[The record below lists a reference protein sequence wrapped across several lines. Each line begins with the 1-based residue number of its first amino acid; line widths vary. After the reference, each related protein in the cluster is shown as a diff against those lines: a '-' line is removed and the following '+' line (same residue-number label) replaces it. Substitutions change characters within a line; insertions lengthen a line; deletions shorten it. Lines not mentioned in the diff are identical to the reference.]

1 MDMSIVER
9 HLRVAS
15 FFSGI
20 GGFDLGF
27 EMAGMTVVMQ
37 CEVDTFCRKVLK
49 KHWPDVPLYGDITE
63 IRAEHIPYADIYVAG
78 FPCQDVSLANQG
90 KRKGLEGKRSGL
102 FHELMRLVE
111 EQQPRWIVLE
121 NVPGLLNSHSGR
133 DFADVLNT
141 LDRSGYGVSWRV
153 FDSKFFRTP
162 QRRRRVFLVGS
173 FGSIRS
179 AQVLLDDRPFA
190 ISTRPGQCAE
200 QTSATGFRN
209 SDRESTLYSIQHAS
223 VGRKH
228 TAGPQSKGFRNDGET
243 WTLDSRG
250 SSDVVC
256 KTDDSFGV
264 RETSG
269 ISCGLDSRRFR
280 VLGNAVTVYV
290 AKYIAERIIH
300 IEKGHQLE
308 KEVSR
313 PIFEQLALF

>member
-1 MDMSIVER
+1 MDKSILEKC
-9 HLRVAS
+9 LQVAS

-27 EMAGMTVVMQ
+27 EMAGMTVAMQ
-37 CEVDTFCRKVLK
+37 CEIDTFCRKVLK
-49 KHWPDVPLYGDITE
+49 KHWPNVPLYGDIAE
-63 IRAEHIPYADIYVAG
+63 IRADKNPYADIYVAG
-78 FPCQDVSLANQG
+78 FPCQDLSLANQG
-90 KRKGLEGKRSGL
+90 KRKGLEGERSGL
-102 FHELMRLVE
+102 FHEFMRLVE
-111 EQQPRWIVLE
+111 ERQPQWIVLE

-133 DFADVLNT
+133 DFAEVLNT

-153 FDSKFFRTP
+153 FDSKFFGTP

-190 ISTRPGQCAE
+190 VSTRPSQCQE
-200 QTSATGFRN
+200 QTTSNRSRK
-209 SDRESTLYSIQHAS
+209 SDQESDLYSIQHAS

-269 ISCGLDSRRFR
+269 LSGRLDSRRFR
-280 VLGNAVTVYV
+280 VLGNAVTVHV
-290 AKYIAERIIH
+290 AKYIAERILH
-300 IEKGHQLE
+300 VEQGHQLVQE
-308 KEVSR
+308 TVP

>member
-1 MDMSIVER
+1 MDMSIMER
-9 HLRVAS
+9 RLRVAS

-37 CEVDTFCRKVLK
+37 CEIDPFCRKVLK
-49 KHWPDVPLYGDITE
+49 KHWPDVQLYGDIAE
-63 IRAEHIPYADIYVAG
+63 IKSEQIPDADVYVAG
-78 FPCQDVSLANQG
+78 FPCQDLSLANQG
-90 KRKGLEGKRSGL
+90 KRKGLEGERSGL
-102 FHELMRLVE
+102 FHKFMRLVE
-111 EQQPRWIVLE
+111 ERQPRWIVIE
-121 NVPGLLNSHSGR
+121 NVPGLLNSNSGR
-133 DFADVLNT
+133 DFAVVLDT
-141 LDRSGYGVSWRV
+141 LGGGGYGVSWRV
-153 FDSKFFRTP
+153 FDSKFFGTP

-173 FGSIRS
+173 LGSIRT
-179 AQVLLDDRPFA
+179 AKVLLDDRPFTVT
-190 ISTRPGQCAE
+190 TRPSQCQE
-200 QTSATGFRN
+200 ETTSNGSRKSN
-209 SDRESTLYSIQHAS
+209 QESNLYSIQHAS

-269 ISCGLDSRRFR
+269 LPCRLDSRRFR

-290 AKYIAERIIH
+290 AKYIAERIVH
-300 IEKGHQLE
+300 VEKGHKLLE
-308 KEVSR
+308 ENLP
-313 PIFEQLALF
+313 PIFNQLALF

>member
-9 HLRVAS
+9 RLQVAS

-27 EMAGMTVVMQ
+27 EIAGMTVVMQ
-37 CEVDTFCRKVLK
+37 CEIDTFCRRVLK

-63 IRAEHIPYADIYVAG
+63 IKADQIPYADIYIAG
-78 FPCQDVSLANQG
+78 FPCQDLSLANQG

-102 FHELMRLVE
+102 FHEFMQLVE
-111 EQQPRWIVLE
+111 ERQPRWIVLE

-141 LDRSGYGVSWRV
+141 LDRGGYCVSWRV
-153 FDSKFFRTP
+153 FDSKFFGTP

-173 FGSIRS
+173 LGAIRS

-190 ISTRPGQCAE
+190 VPIRPSQRQEQTTSTR
-200 QTSATGFRN
+200 SRKSN
-209 SDRESTLYSIQHAS
+209 KESNLYSIQHAS

-269 ISCGLDSRRFR
+269 LSGGLDSRRFR
-280 VLGNAVTVYV
+280 VLGNAVTVHV

-300 IEKGHQLE
+300 IEKGHQLLE
-308 KEVSR
+308 ETSR
-313 PIFEQLALF
+313 PVFEQLALF

>member
-1 MDMSIVER
+1 MER
-9 HLRVAS
+9 RLQVAS

-37 CEVDTFCRKVLK
+37 CEIEPFCRKVLK
-49 KHWPDVPLYGDITE
+49 KHWPNIPLHGDIATIKSE
-63 IRAEHIPYADIYVAG
+63 QIPYADVYVAG
-78 FPCQDVSLANQG
+78 FPCQDLSLANQG

-102 FHELMRLVE
+102 FHEFIRLVE
-111 EQQPRWIVLE
+111 ERQPRWIVIE
-121 NVPGLLNSHSGR
+121 NVPGLLNSNFGR
-133 DFADVLNT
+133 DFAVVLNT
-141 LDRSGYGVSWRV
+141 LDGGGYRVSWRV
-153 FDSKFFRTP
+153 FDSKFFGTP

-173 FGSIRS
+173 LGTIGS
-179 AQVLLDDRPFA
+179 AKVLLDDRPFA
-190 ISTRPGQCAE
+190 VTTRSSQCQEKTASGR
-200 QTSATGFRN
+200 TRA
-209 SDRESTLYSIQHAS
+209 SDQESNLYSIQHAS

-264 RETSG
+264 RETPG
-269 ISCGLDSRRFR
+269 LSCGLDSRRFR
-280 VLGNAVTVYV
+280 VLGNAVTVHV

-300 IEKGHQLE
+300 VEKGDKLVEETLPTKFQ
-308 KEVSR
+308 
-313 PIFEQLALF
+313 QLALF

>member
-1 MDMSIVER
+1 MDMSIVEKC
-9 HLRVAS
+9 LQVAS

-27 EMAGMTVVMQ
+27 EMAGMTVAMQ

-63 IRAEHIPYADIYVAG
+63 IKADQIPYADIYVAG

-90 KRKGLEGKRSGL
+90 KRKGLEGERSGL

-111 EQQPRWIVLE
+111 ERQPQWIVLE

-153 FDSKFFRTP
+153 FDSKFFGTP

-179 AQVLLDDRPFA
+179 AQVLLDDQPFTVP
-190 ISTRPGQCAE
+190 TRPSQCQE
-200 QTSATGFRN
+200 QTTSTGFRN
-209 SDRESTLYSIQHAS
+209 SNQESTVYSIQHAS

-256 KTDDSFGV
+256 KTNDSFGV

-269 ISCGLDSRRFR
+269 FSCGLDSRRFR

-290 AKYIAERIIH
+290 AKYIAERIVH
-300 IEKGHQLE
+300 IEQGHQLG
-308 KEVSR
+308 KEFSR
-313 PIFEQLALF
+313 PIVEQLALF

>member
-9 HLRVAS
+9 RLQVAS

-27 EMAGMTVVMQ
+27 EMAGMTVAMQ

-63 IRAEHIPYADIYVAG
+63 IKADQIPYADIYIAG
-78 FPCQDVSLANQG
+78 FPCQDLSLANQG

-102 FHELMRLVE
+102 FHEFMQLVE
-111 EQQPRWIVLE
+111 ERQPRWIVLE

-153 FDSKFFRTP
+153 FDSKFFGTP

-173 FGSIRS
+173 LGAIRS

-190 ISTRPGQCAE
+190 VPIRPSQRQEQTTSTRSRKSNQ
-200 QTSATGFRN
+200 
-209 SDRESTLYSIQHAS
+209 ESNLYSIQHAS

-269 ISCGLDSRRFR
+269 LSGGLDSRRFR
-280 VLGNAVTVYV
+280 VLGNAVTVHV

-300 IEKGHQLE
+300 IEKGHQLLE
-308 KEVSR
+308 ETSR
-313 PIFEQLALF
+313 PVFEQLALF